1 MGVIVSRKFLAG
13 FLIIAILSLM
23 LPVHQ
28 AHAGAKELG
37 KTFLTGA
44 GKVAKAAPGFLW
56 GAAKVG
62 AGIIGT
68 AMLLKFLSGVIVE
81 LAGLIFNMSLGL
93 TLDNENYS
101 SSKIDAIDAGWTFS
115 RDVVNIFFIF
125 ILLFIAIA
133 TILGIESYG
142 AKSLLARLI
151 VVALLV
157 NFSLLATRGI
167 IYVSNSLAVQIYNSQ
182 VNIGDTAGTAGALS
196 GFLNLK
202 FKKNLGEQV
211 MNRFYLKQL
220 YEKAPKPD
228 SASALANELLGFGTI
243 ELGAIVVAL
252 LAAFLLFV
260 ASFLFITRMAVL
272 WLLMILAPFG
282 FVFLILPATRSYA
295 QQWWKKLIDQAVF
308 APAFL
313 FLFFIALKVLGS
325 LGDLIDKAGKI
336 ESETEFVALL
346 LLQVTMAFILL
357 FASLMVAKQLGVYG
371 ADGAIGM
378 ANKGGTWTRG
388 FAARHT
394 IGRGAAK
401 LRESRLGQAITQ
413 RSPLAYKALN
423 RGARV
428 GGFDEKVVKE
438 RMSFLKSLKNDTI
451 RAEQFGK
458 LPLYMQNITAKKISA
473 RELAGMHD
481 KGSSSVKTQIDQAVR
496 NLSTEQSVKYHDE
509 RAKIELKGPFGA
521 LVGKWGTLSG
531 ELQEAI
537 IENTNKEQLQK
548 LTQEFDKL
556 PGGADNFALDVNRH
570 RADRVN
576 DVLSVAPGVAARI
589 GTTIGKTTADA
600 VREIDFEKIRED
612 HLANPRNSI
621 IMDQI
626 VAQAKPTQIQ
636 KIINRGD
643 SVSVRYREELMK
655 YDASGSDDLHQI
667 AVELRAKGNKGTAD
681 WLETVPGK
689 RALEKV

>member
-37 KTFLTGA
+37 KTFLTSA

-62 AGIIGT
+62 GGIIGT

-133 TILGIESYG
+133 TILVIESYG

-243 ELGAIVVAL
+243 EFGAIVVAL

-357 FASLMVAKQLGVYG
+357 FASLMVAKQLGIYG

-378 ANKGGTWTRG
+378 AKKGGAWTRG

-401 LRESRLGQAITQ
+401 LRESRLGQAVTQ

-423 RGARV
+423 FGAKV
-428 GGFDEKVVKE
+428 GGFDEKVV
-438 RMSFLKSLKNDTI
+438 RQQIGFLKSIKNDQLK
-451 RAEQFGK
+451 AKQFAK
-458 LPLYMQNITAKKISA
+458 MPSYMQNMTAEELSPRDLEALHNGASTSEEKVAIERAISTLGH
-473 RELAGMHD
+473 E
-481 KGSSSVKTQIDQAVR
+481 KQ
-496 NLSTEQSVKYHDE
+496 EKYFDE
-509 RAKIELKGPFGA
+509 RGKREAKLAPSDLQA
-521 LVGKWGTLSG
+521 KWGSIREVEVRKATL
-531 ELQEAI
+531 
-537 IENTNKEQLQK
+537 ENMDKEKVQK
-548 LTQEFDKL
+548 LAQEFDKAGPAEL
-556 PGGADNFALDVNRH
+556 RAFATEL
-570 RADRVN
+570 ARVN
-576 DVLSVAPGVAARI
+576 PEKINDALSVVPWAA
-589 GTTIGKTTADA
+589 TQFGKTVTEAA
-600 VREIDFEKIRED
+600 EKIDIEKVDSKRLIDPTNAVVMTE
-612 HLANPRNSI
+612 LVR
-621 IMDQI
+621 QG
-626 VAQAKPTQIQ
+626 KPTQIQ
-636 KIINRGD
+636 KIINKGD
-643 SVSVRYREELMK
+643 ELSVTYREELMRL
-655 YDASGSDDLHQI
+655 DPTLTEDVANIAAS
-667 AVELRAKGNKGTAD
+667 LRHVGNAGTAN
-681 WLETVPGK
+681 WIESVPGK
-689 RALEKV
+689 RALKLT

>member
-1 MGVIVSRKFLAG
+1 MSGVSKKFLAG

-28 AHAGAKELG
+28 AQAQTTWL
-37 KTFLTGA
+37 
-44 GKVAKAAPGFLW
+44 GKVAS
-56 GAAKVG
+56 GAARVGKSILPAAMTVG
-62 AGIIGT
+62 ATALKAVVALALVKWLSGIIV
-68 AMLLKFLSGVIVE
+68 K

-93 TLDNENYS
+93 ALDNENYS
-101 SSKIDAIDAGWTFS
+101 SSKIKAIDDGWTFS

-151 VVALLV
+151 IVALLV
-157 NFSLLATRGI
+157 NFSLLATRAV
-167 IYVSNSLAVQIYNSQ
+167 IYISNSLAVQIYNSQ
-182 VNIGDTAGTAGALS
+182 INIADSDKEAGAIATAL
-196 GFLNLK
+196 GLK
-202 FKKNLGEQV
+202 FKKNLGAV
-211 MNRFYLKQL
+211 VIDRFDIVKLLTRAPNSDTGLTTAALGITLLQL
-220 YEKAPKPD
+220 A
-228 SASALANELLGFGTI
+228 
-243 ELGAIVVAL
+243 AIVISI

-346 LLQVTMAFILL
+346 LLQVTLAFILL
-357 FASLMVAKQLGVYG
+357 FSSLMVAKQLGIYG

-378 ANKGGTWTRG
+378 AKKGGAWTRG

-401 LRESRLGQAITQ
+401 LKESKLGQAITQ

-423 RGARV
+423 FGTKV
-428 GGFDEKVVKE
+428 GGFDEKIAKE
-438 RMSFLKSLKNDTI
+438 RINFLKSLKNDES
-451 RAEQFGK
+451 RAEHFGK
-458 LPLYMQNITAKKISA
+458 MPLYMQNIAARELSA

-481 KGSSSVKTQIDQAVR
+481 KGSSSVKTQIDQAVK
-496 NLSTEQSVKYHDE
+496 NLSTEKSEKYHDE
-509 RAKIELKGPFGA
+509 RAKIELKGPFNE
-521 LVGKWGTLSG
+521 LVGKWGSLTN
-531 ELQEAI
+531 ELKRAI

-548 LTQEFDKL
+548 LTHEFDKL
-556 PGGADNFALDVNRH
+556 PGGADTFALDVNQH
-570 RADRVN
+570 RADRIN
-576 DVLSVAPGVAARI
+576 DVLSVAPGTALRI
-589 GTTIGKTTADA
+589 GGAIGKSASDA
-600 VREIDFEKIRED
+600 VREIDFDKVRES
-612 HLANPRNSI
+612 HLTDPRNSAL
-621 IMDQI
+621 MDRV
-626 VAQAKPTQIQ
+626 VAEAKPTQIQ

-643 SVSVRYREELMK
+643 NVSVVYKQKLMA
-655 YDASGSDDLHQI
+655 YDASGNDDLDQV
-667 AVELRAKGNKGTAD
+667 AVELRNKGNKGTAD

-689 RALEKV
+689 RALKKA

>member
-182 VNIGDTAGTAGALS
+182 VNIGDSDKEAGAIATAL
-196 GFLNLK
+196 GLK
-202 FKKNLGEQV
+202 FKKNLGAAV
-211 MNRFYLKQL
+211 IDRFDIVKLLTRAPNSDTGITTAALCITLLQL
-220 YEKAPKPD
+220 A
-228 SASALANELLGFGTI
+228 
-243 ELGAIVVAL
+243 AIVVSI

-357 FASLMVAKQLGVYG
+357 FASLMVAKQLGIYG

-378 ANKGGTWTRG
+378 AKKGGTWTRG

-423 RGARV
+423 RGA
-428 GGFDEKVVKE
+428 
-438 RMSFLKSLKNDTI
+438 
-451 RAEQFGK
+451 
-458 LPLYMQNITAKKISA
+458 
-473 RELAGMHD
+473 
-481 KGSSSVKTQIDQAVR
+481 GS
-496 NLSTEQSVKYHDE
+496 
-509 RAKIELKGPFGA
+509 
-521 LVGKWGTLSG
+521 
-531 ELQEAI
+531 
-537 IENTNKEQLQK
+537 
-548 LTQEFDKL
+548 
-556 PGGADNFALDVNRH
+556 
-570 RADRVN
+570 
-576 DVLSVAPGVAARI
+576 
-589 GTTIGKTTADA
+589 
-600 VREIDFEKIRED
+600 
-612 HLANPRNSI
+612 
-621 IMDQI
+621 
-626 VAQAKPTQIQ
+626 
-636 KIINRGD
+636 
-643 SVSVRYREELMK
+643 
-655 YDASGSDDLHQI
+655 
-667 AVELRAKGNKGTAD
+667 
-681 WLETVPGK
+681 
-689 RALEKV
+689 